1 MDEYS
6 IHSLLQ
12 PGEYI
17 LWEGAPVGGVRLQK
31 SDAFMIP
38 FSVLWCGF
46 AIFWTVSNIQSPA
59 IPWFFTLFGLVFV
72 GVGFYITVGRFFT
85 QAHRWERLSYAV
97 TDKRVI
103 LLERGNMEF
112 MLFHQ
117 IPSLRKEVRK
127 DGSGTI
133 WFQPPTYYGHGKH
146 RRRVPGVGFEE
157 IPDAERVYRIIEG
170 KMLEQ
175 A

>member
-1 MDEYS
+1 MDEYG

-17 LWEGAPVGGVRLQK
+17 LWEGTPIGGVRLQK
-31 SDAFMIP
+31 SDAVMIP

-46 AIFWTVSNIQSPA
+46 AIFWTSMVMRSGAP
-59 IPWFFTLFGLVFV
+59 FFFMLFGLFFV
-72 GVGFYITVGRFFT
+72 CIGLYMTVGRFFT
-85 QAHRWERLSYAV
+85 RAHTLGHTAYAV

-103 LLERGNMEF
+103 ILKKGSSEF

-117 IPSLRKEVRK
+117 IPALRKEVHR

-146 RRRVPGVGFEE
+146 RHHVPGVGFEE

-175 A
+175 I

>member
-1 MDEYS
+1 MDEYG
-6 IHSLLQ
+6 IHALLQ

-31 SDAFMIP
+31 SDVFMIP

-46 AIFWTVSNIQSPA
+46 AIFWTSVVMRSGAPF
-59 IPWFFTLFGLVFV
+59 FFTLFGLFFV
-72 GVGFYITVGRFFT
+72 CIGLYITVGRFFT
-85 QAHRWERLSYAV
+85 RAHKLGKTAYAV
-97 TDKRVI
+97 TDKRVLI
-103 LLERGNMEF
+103 VEKNEMNF

-117 IPSLRKEVRK
+117 IPALRKEVRG

-146 RRRVPGVGFEE
+146 RHHVPGVGFEE
-157 IPDAERVYRIIEG
+157 IPDVERVYRIIEG